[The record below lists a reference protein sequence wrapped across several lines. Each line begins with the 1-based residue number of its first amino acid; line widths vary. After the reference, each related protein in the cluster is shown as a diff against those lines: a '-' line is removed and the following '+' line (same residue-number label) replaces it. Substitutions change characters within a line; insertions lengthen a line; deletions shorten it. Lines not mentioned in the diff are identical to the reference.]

1 MTVSQTSRESR
12 GAPSGSTSNGDLIQ
26 LDTPVVSLH
35 VHRPHMPRM
44 PRMPGMSR
52 PSGARGQE
60 MNRAVET
67 ARTFLPP
74 PERLMYY
81 GGLGLLAALGLVEW
95 PIAVVVGAS
104 TAIASR
110 AMRHQG
116 GMGEQGGMM
125 QGRMQGRAAQDTTA
139 EQPATPRAT
148 RARASTASG
157 RTATPSTR
165 SRTTGT
171 ARTSTRSTRTAA
183 QKSTGGPQPGT
194 A

>member
-1 MTVSQTSRESR
+1 
-12 GAPSGSTSNGDLIQ
+12 
-26 LDTPVVSLH
+26 
-35 VHRPHMPRM
+35 
-44 PRMPGMSR
+44 MPGMSR

-148 RARASTASG
+148 RARAGTASG

-165 SRTTGT
+165 SRATGT